1 MCVQERERE
10 RERKKERK
18 RDRERERESIVAI
31 PFFWHPESLAR
42 HTSAVLIGNI
52 IHGIKKFY
60 YWRDAEGSLAYGYSI
75 KYLIKLME
83 CKSGKNSVEFT

>member
-1 MCVQERERE
+1 MCKRERERE

-18 RDRERERESIVAI
+18 RDRERESIVAI
-31 PFFWHPESLAR
+31 PFFGHPESLAR

-83 CKSGKNSVEFT
+83 CKSGKNSAEFT